1 MLQCHFQSPIVFRQ
15 DIVDVTASRLPE
27 IPVTTSLMPYT
38 KTGIPITKA
47 ASAIPNRGDAIIM
60 MDKAMANA
68 PAATLNALEPV
79 LAVCLLLLLLL
90 LLFSLLFPP
99 PPLRP
104 AIMLEM
110 PLNSK
115 AMAASNTTNA
125 AEARG

>member
-1 MLQCHFQSPIVFRQ
+1 
-15 DIVDVTASRLPE
+15 
-27 IPVTTSLMPYT
+27 MPYT
-38 KTGIPITKA
+38 KSAIPITKA

-60 MDKAMANA
+60 IDKAMANA

-90 LLFSLLFPP
+90 SSLF

-115 AMAASNTTNA
+115 AMAARIQPKLQKLEDMPEQCLKGLSPIFQGRC
-125 AEARG
+125 ERI

>member
-1 MLQCHFQSPIVFRQ
+1 
-15 DIVDVTASRLPE
+15 
-27 IPVTTSLMPYT
+27 VTTSLMPYT
-38 KTGIPITKA
+38 KSAIPITKA

-60 MDKAMANA
+60 IDKATANA

-79 LAVCLLLLLLL
+79 LAVCLLPFLS
-90 LLFSLLFPP
+90 SLV

-110 PLNSK
+110 PLNNK

-125 AEARG
+125 AEARGYARTMLERIMTNMPRPM